1 MSTDT
6 LTPNPQRTV
15 ALFSAADSTLG
26 YGKLPEHKWIKGPND
41 NDILVL
47 LRQPVFR
54 SGEFA
59 DSMGREHLWEDM
71 HIQTMASN
79 FNLLKESNVFS
90 DVPIRVDHPGFMG
103 GAVMGSV
110 IGYHENL
117 VTEKMV
123 SPADGVEYT
132 YLLADLHI
140 IKAEAQQDILN
151 GLFRNRSAEIGPY
164 YSNNKA
170 EYWPTYQ
177 GVAYVDIPAVEGLK
191 QYSKGPGT
199 SKDTFSILMEEKM
212 TGTTVDPNKIT
223 PAVQPSAAPFSFSL
237 PGVSGGIATTT
248 DFSKVQELLNT
259 QFGKINELTTE
270 LASRDTRIATLE
282 AFEKETREEG
292 RVAFAKGLIAEGKL
306 LASDEEATIEFCKEL
321 TPEAFE
327 SYSKLMGN
335 APVNPVLGNYG
346 SPNPT
351 YSAPGSTQ
359 RSENDVKAD
368 KLEILRGQV
377 QMHQRSGKTQE
388 QIKQFKSYKELVE
401 LDPTAAFK

>member
-6 LTPNPQRTV
+6 LTPNPRNTV

-47 LRQPVFR
+47 LGQPVFR

-59 DSMGREHLWEDM
+59 DSMGREHLWEDI

-79 FNLLKESNVFS
+79 FNLLKETNTFA

-110 IGYHENL
+110 IGYHENV
-117 VTEKMV
+117 VTEKRV
-123 SPADGVEYT
+123 SPVDGVEYT

-164 YSNNKA
+164 VSNNKA

-191 QYSKGPGT
+191 QYSKGPT
-199 SKDTFSILMEEKM
+199 TPDTFSILMEEKM
-212 TGTTVDPNKIT
+212 TGSTVDPSKIA
-223 PAVQPSAAPFSFSL
+223 PAAQPSATPFAFSL
-237 PGVSGGIATTT
+237 PGVSGGNAITT

-259 QFGKINELTTE
+259 QFGKINELT
-270 LASRDTRIATLE
+270 ADIAQRDTRIATLE
-282 AFEKETREEG
+282 AFEKETRDEA
-292 RVAFAKGLIAEGKL
+292 RISFAKGLVASNKV
-306 LASDEEATIEFCKEL
+306 LASDEDETIEFCKGL
-321 TPEAFE
+321 TPEAFA
-327 SYSKLMGN
+327 SYAKLMGN
-335 APVNPVLGNYG
+335 APENPVLGNYG
-346 SPNPT
+346 SPNPQ
-351 YSAPGSTQ
+351 YSAPGATQ
-359 RSENDVKAD
+359 RTEANEKDDRMA
-368 KLEILRGQV
+368 ILRGQV
-377 QMHQRSGKTQE
+377 EMHQRAGKTQE